1 MFKRIVLPVL
11 LLVGVCGGA
20 YAYEKCVAVTALST
34 ICKNAG
40 TASASQYTTDW
51 SVSCGTT
58 GVVVRGI
65 SECVN
70 QMNISPT
77 CSGSAATT
85 SHTCPL
91 TAMPLSTV
99 AGGYCACRMI
109 YPAVGRWYAYSSA
122 SLSNCNQ
129 NCAQYCANSFKSNPS
144 RFLGTGQT
152 AYLN

>member
-20 YAYEKCVAVTALST
+20 YAYEKCVAVTALNSL
-34 ICKNAG
+34 CKSG
-40 TASASQYTTDW
+40 TVTASQYTTDW

-70 QMNISPT
+70 KQSIPST
-77 CSGSAATT
+77 CSGSTATT
-85 SHTCPL
+85 SHACPL
-91 TAMPLSTV
+91 TSVPLSTV
-99 AGGYCACRMI
+99 AAGYCACRMI

-129 NCAQYCANSFKSNPS
+129 NCAQYCANSFKSNPG
-144 RFLGTGQT
+144 RFLGTWQT